1 MRTSADSSQPLL
13 LKGHATAAAPFM
25 ARGQA
30 RDVQPLTRIPIQ
42 QRFRAGQTRRCSTV
56 SKICF
61 LEPGDAGAPREPTT
75 CAQQTLRGRHR

>member
-13 LKGHATAAAPFM
+13 LKGHAPAAATFM
-25 ARGQA
+25 ARRQA

-61 LEPGDAGAPREPTT
+61 LEACGAGAPHKPTT